1 MPMLILGEG
10 NGNPLQYPCL
20 QKSHGQRSLVGYSLW
35 CRKESDMTEQL
46 STMLIHLST
55 SFPLAPLVL
64 YIMLCYP
71 RFFFHVWL
79 ILLDLPLPVNFWE
92 ENIKNEFNFKHKISV
107 INGQKKL
114 YCAHWVH
121 PVGLSRLTRVT
132 DYPILPFFCDLYTY
146 RCGECWNDSPNQ
158 NWFSASH
165 THVFLPG

>member
-1 MPMLILGEG
+1 MLILGEG

-71 RFFFHVWL
+71 RFFFHV
-79 ILLDLPLPVNFWE
+79 
-92 ENIKNEFNFKHKISV
+92 
-107 INGQKKL
+107 
-114 YCAHWVH
+114 
-121 PVGLSRLTRVT
+121 
-132 DYPILPFFCDLYTY
+132 
-146 RCGECWNDSPNQ
+146 
-158 NWFSASH
+158 
-165 THVFLPG
+165 